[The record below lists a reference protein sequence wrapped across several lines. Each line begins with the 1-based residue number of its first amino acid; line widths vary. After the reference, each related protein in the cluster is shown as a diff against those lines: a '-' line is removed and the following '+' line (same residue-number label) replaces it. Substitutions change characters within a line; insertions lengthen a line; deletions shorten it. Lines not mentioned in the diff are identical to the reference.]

1 LSQNSQLELYVR
13 QTQRNQREIRDLLE
27 QILERLNPIMEA
39 FQGMAIS
46 VDDLIAK
53 VQAQTTVVN
62 GVKAVVDQLKTIIAS
77 GGTDQAKLQQVS
89 DIVDSNDAILAAIN
103 ANTAAANEPPA
114 PPVEVPPTTDT
125 TNPPPDTNTTVV

>member
-1 LSQNSQLELYVR
+1 
-13 QTQRNQREIRDLLE
+13 
-27 QILERLNPIMEA
+27 MEA